1 MVGTMT
7 QKKGFRRADRVAERI
22 RSELMDV
29 LLRGGVREPAAS
41 DVVVSAVRVS
51 DDLSIARVYV
61 RVLEEVDADR
71 QEQVVDALG
80 RAGGFLRREVGQ
92 RLQLRHVPSLEFYW
106 DDVVDSAL
114 RIETILDELRDESG
128 SAGPEGSQ

>member
-1 MVGTMT
+1 MA
-7 QKKGFRRADRVAERI
+7 QNKGFRRADRVAEQL
-22 RSELMDV
+22 RSELMDL
-29 LLRGGVREPAAS
+29 LLRGSVRDPAAS
-41 DVVVSAVRVS
+41 NVVVSAVRMT

-61 RVLEEVDADR
+61 RVLEDVDQGR
-71 QEQVVDALG
+71 QEAVVDALG
-80 RAGGFLRREVGQ
+80 RAKGFLRRELGQ

-114 RIETILDELRDESG
+114 RMEAILDEIRGEPG

>member
-1 MVGTMT
+1 MG
-7 QKKGFRRADRVAERI
+7 
-22 RSELMDV
+22 L
-29 LLRGGVREPAAS
+29 LLRGSVRDPAAS
-41 DVVVSAVRVS
+41 NVVVSAVRMT

-71 QEQVVDALG
+71 QEEVVDALG
-80 RAGGFLRREVGQ
+80 RARGFLRRELGQ

-114 RIETILDELRDESG
+114 RIESILDEIREDPG
-128 SAGPEGSQ
+128 SAEPEGSQ